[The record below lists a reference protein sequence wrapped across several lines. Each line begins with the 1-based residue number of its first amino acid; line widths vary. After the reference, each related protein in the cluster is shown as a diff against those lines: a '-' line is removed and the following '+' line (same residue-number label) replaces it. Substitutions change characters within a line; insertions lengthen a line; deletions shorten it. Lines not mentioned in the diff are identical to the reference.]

1 MHDIAIRNGRIID
14 GTGAPE
20 FRGDIAIDGA
30 VITSVNGGVGKARRE
45 IDAEGKLVVPGW
57 IDIHTHFD
65 AQVSWDPYL
74 TPSCW
79 NGVTTIVMGNCG
91 VGFAPVK
98 PKDRDWLL
106 DLMDAVED
114 IPAIAMSAG
123 MEWKWET
130 FPEYLDAIDGK
141 PRIMD
146 VITQVPHCA
155 LRTYVMGERGA
166 EDVHPTD
173 GELAEMSR
181 LVRESVRAGAF
192 GVSSNRLLAHRT
204 KEGEMIPGT
213 FARYPE
219 LEAIADGMSE
229 AGGGVFQFVGPFERE
244 WLLGLGHKDGIT
256 VTYLSGEAAQ
266 ETLTALEARRYE
278 GIRVFP
284 QIRGRGT
291 TVLMNLEGS
300 LHPYVLNY
308 AYRELVGDR
317 PMPERLERM
326 RDPEVRAKILAS
338 DWDMTNDARRN
349 SPEHVDHPFLVDAT
363 PGSLLPGLLELMHSQ
378 PEAVYVLGD
387 PPNYEPDEEASVA
400 TYAKRHGLTG
410 PEAFYDLLTEGDG
423 STLLLFYLDGY
434 SKKNFDYM
442 AGLMRHPLTCNGL
455 SDAGAHVGAVS
466 DAHMPSWNLAFWG
479 RDRTRGE
486 RIELETIVHKQ
497 TGANAGLYGLT
508 DRGVLEPGKRADIS
522 VIDFDRLSSEA
533 PYLVYDLPENAKRYM
548 QRPQGYDATICAG
561 EVVLENDEVTG
572 ALPGRLVRSR
582 PASA

>member
-1 MHDIAIRNGRIID
+1 MHDIAIRNGRVID

-20 FRGDIAIDGA
+20 FHGNVAVDGDTISA
-30 VITSVNGGVGKARRE
+30 VGDDVGKARRE

-155 LRTYVMGERGA
+155 LRTYVMGARGA
-166 EDVHPTD
+166 EDVQPTD
-173 GELAEMSR
+173 DELAEMAR

-219 LEAIADGMSE
+219 LEAIASGMSE

-244 WLLGLGHKDGIT
+244 WLLGLGHKEGIT

-266 ETLTALEARRYE
+266 ETLTALEARRYK

-300 LHPYVLNY
+300 LHPYVLNH
-308 AYRELVGDR
+308 AYRELVGDL

-349 SPEHVDHPFLVDAT
+349 SPEDVDHPFLVDAT

-387 PPNYEPDEEASVA
+387 PPNYEPDQEASVA
-400 TYAKRHGLTG
+400 TYAKRLGLTG
-410 PEAFYDLLTEGDG
+410 PEAFYDILTQGDG

-434 SKKNFDYM
+434 SKRNFDYM

-466 DAHMPSWNLAFWG
+466 DAHMPTWNLSFWG
-479 RDRTRGE
+479 RDRNRGE

-497 TGANAGLYGLT
+497 TGANAALYGLT

-561 EVVLENDEVTG
+561 EVVLEHDEVTG

-582 PASA
+582 PAV

>member
-1 MHDIAIRNGRIID
+1 
-14 GTGAPE
+14 
-20 FRGDIAIDGA
+20 
-30 VITSVNGGVGKARRE
+30 
-45 IDAEGKLVVPGW
+45 
-57 IDIHTHFD
+57 
-65 AQVSWDPYL
+65 
-74 TPSCW
+74 
-79 NGVTTIVMGNCG
+79 
-91 VGFAPVK
+91 
-98 PKDRDWLL
+98 
-106 DLMDAVED
+106 
-114 IPAIAMSAG
+114 
-123 MEWKWET
+123 
-130 FPEYLDAIDGK
+130 
-141 PRIMD
+141 
-146 VITQVPHCA
+146 
-155 LRTYVMGERGA
+155 MGERGA
-166 EDVHPTD
+166 EDIQPTD
-173 GELAEMSR
+173 DELAQMES
-181 LVRESVRAGAF
+181 LVRESIRAGAF

-204 KEGEMIPGT
+204 KEGEMVPGT

-219 LEAIADGMSE
+219 LEAIANGMSE

-244 WLLGLGHKDGIT
+244 WLLGLGRKDGIT

-266 ETLTALEARRYE
+266 EGLTALEERRYK

-308 AYRELVGDR
+308 AYRELVGHL

-349 SPEHVDHPFLVDAT
+349 SPEDVDHPFLVDAT

-378 PEAVYVLGD
+378 PESVYVLGD
-387 PPNYEPDEEASVA
+387 PPNYEPDQEASVA
-400 TYAKRHGLTG
+400 AHARRKGLTG

-434 SKKNFDYM
+434 SKRNFDYM

-466 DAHMPSWNLAFWG
+466 DAHMPTWNLSFWG
-479 RDRTRGE
+479 RDRSRGD

-497 TGANAGLYGLT
+497 TGANAALYGLS

-582 PASA
+582 PA